1 MVRVLLCDDH
11 VLFAESL
18 GAVLTDAGHD
28 VVGVTHSPDAVLAAL
43 RGPATV
49 DACVL
54 DVGFGSDSIVHWLAD
69 LRAAAPETRLVLL
82 TAHLDADVVAVAL
95 AHGVHGVAHK
105 SQHVTDMV
113 AILERVHAGE
123 TVVDRSLLSRPVG
136 TAGRESAQRLAD
148 RLTPRE
154 REALCHLVRGLDTTQ
169 LARAMG
175 VTWATARS
183 HVQSVLTKLGVH
195 SRLEAATVAIRE
207 GLVTAG
213 TGEWRLG

>member
-18 GAVLTDAGHD
+18 GTVLTNAGHD
-28 VVGVTHSPDAVLAAL
+28 VVGVTHSPDAALSAL
-43 RGPATV
+43 RGGDEV

-54 DVGFGSDSIVHWLAD
+54 DVGFGSDSILHWLAD
-69 LRAAAPETRLVLL
+69 LRAAAPRTRLVLL
-82 TAHLDADVVAVAL
+82 TAHLDAEVVATAL
-95 AHGVHGVAHK
+95 ANGVHGVAHK
-105 SQHVTDMV
+105 SHHVTDMV

-123 TVVDRSLLSRPVG
+123 TVVDRSLSSRPVP
-136 TAGRESAQRLAD
+136 AERESALRLAD

-169 LARAMG
+169 LAHAMG

-195 SRLEAATVAIRE
+195 SRLEAATVAVRE
-207 GLVTAG
+207 GLVSAG

>member
-1 MVRVLLCDDH
+1 VRVLLCDDH

-18 GAVLTDAGHD
+18 ATVLTDAGHD
-28 VVGVTHSPDAVLAAL
+28 VVGVTHSPDAALAVL
-43 RGPATV
+43 RVDPV
-49 DACVL
+49 DACLL
-54 DVGFGSDSIVHWLAD
+54 DVGFGTDSILPWLGD
-69 LRAAAPETRLVLL
+69 LRAAAPRARLVLL
-82 TAHLDADVVAVAL
+82 TASVDAGVVASAR
-95 AHGVHGVAHK
+95 AAGVHGVAHK

-123 TVVDRSLLSRPVG
+123 TVVDRSALTRPG
-136 TAGRESAQRLAD
+136 AAGDRDMAHRLAA

-154 REALCHLVRGLDTTQ
+154 REALCQLVRGLDTTQ

-175 VTWATARS
+175 ITWATARS

-195 SRLEAATVAIRE
+195 SRLEAATVAVRE
-207 GLVTAG
+207 GLVNAG